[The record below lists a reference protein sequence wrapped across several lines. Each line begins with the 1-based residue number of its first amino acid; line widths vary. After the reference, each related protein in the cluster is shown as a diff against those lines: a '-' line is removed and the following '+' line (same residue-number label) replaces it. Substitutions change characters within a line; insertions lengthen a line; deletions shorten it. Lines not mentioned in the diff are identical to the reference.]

1 MQPKIQKHTT
11 WKFCQSISGASV
23 IYMVRTLSHNII
35 WSFACHTRKT
45 YDLLKLWTS
54 LYEMWQTWW
63 AGCLCDSH
71 SVSVWTVCVCDCA
84 CMCLAVT
91 GEFPDSPDPDEWVTV
106 CPCVCV
112 FVYAH
117 VATAESCTCFLID
130 AEYPSPWFSDALIT
144 APSNKQTNIVLST
157 GCYKTYFT
165 QSMCFSRACYFT
177 CQTPRLLTGRWS
189 FLKAEHHQPLVRF
202 MTHTDRRVAVCSASR
217 HATMTKY

>member
-71 SVSVWTVCVCDCA
+71 SVSVWTVCVWLCVHVFGCDRGVSRLPRPRWMGHCVS
-84 CMCLAVT
+84 L
-91 GEFPDSPDPDEWVTV
+91 
-106 CPCVCV
+106 CVCV
-112 FVYAH
+112 CVC
-117 VATAESCTCFLID
+117 SCGNSRIVHLFSHWCRISFTLIFGC
-130 AEYPSPWFSDALIT
+130 PHHCTIQ
-144 APSNKQTNIVLST
+144 QTNKHRALYWMLQDLFHSIYVLQQSLLFHLPDAST
-157 GCYKTYFT
+157 PDRPLII
-165 QSMCFSRACYFT
+165 SESRTSSTTGPFHDSHRPSSGSLLSL
-177 CQTPRLLTGRWS
+177 QTR
-189 FLKAEHHQPLVRF
+189 
-202 MTHTDRRVAVCSASR
+202 D
-217 HATMTKY
+217 YD